1 LDAWNRNVLLLSP
14 STLLFVARREAH
26 SRNVREIA
34 NRETERYD
42 NFVGFVE
49 DMNSLRTRLKQLQ
62 SDHDD
67 ADSRLSTGRGNLVG
81 QAQKLRQLGCEVVG
95 SCRALRARAQMRVW
109 SHTDRAAENSRST
122 RRMGRTAG
130 CGSQAN
136 AVLALRCPALQRDC
150 AAGNKVRLLVSSG
163 DNANYHARLIVRKL
177 PTDLMRLGNE

>member
-49 DMNSLRTRLKQLQ
+49 DMNSLRTRLKQPQ

-67 ADSRLSTGRGNLVG
+67 AYSRLSTGRGNLVG
-81 QAQKLRQLGCEVVG
+81 QAQKLR
-95 SCRALRARAQMRVW
+95 
-109 SHTDRAAENSRST
+109 
-122 RRMGRTAG
+122 
-130 CGSQAN
+130 
-136 AVLALRCPALQRDC
+136 
-150 AAGNKVRLLVSSG
+150 
-163 DNANYHARLIVRKL
+163 
-177 PTDLMRLGNE
+177 